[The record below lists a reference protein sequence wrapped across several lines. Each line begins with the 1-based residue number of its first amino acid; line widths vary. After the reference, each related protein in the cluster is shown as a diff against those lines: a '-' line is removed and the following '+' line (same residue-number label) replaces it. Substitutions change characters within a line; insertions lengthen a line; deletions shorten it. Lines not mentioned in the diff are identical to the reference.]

1 MVSFGLI
8 SEGPTDQIVIES
20 ILFGVFD
27 NPDLPITAL
36 QPKPQ
41 EAGNWVRVF
50 DYCASSE
57 LKSALTFN
65 DFLIIQIDTDIL
77 FREQL
82 PGKYKI
88 ELSNDLSVE
97 AIIEKVVLKF
107 IDLIDDGNG
116 FWTNYGDRIIFAISV
131 HSIECWLLPIYFNT
145 QHQKAGKITG
155 CLDTLN
161 KILIKQE
168 GFSIH
173 EKEAAYYVKIA
184 KKLRKQIN
192 DIYTLNPSLRIFVEN
207 IKGKNIETE

>member
-1 MVSFGLI
+1 MVM
-8 SEGPTDQIVIES
+8 V
-20 ILFGVFD
+20 
-27 NPDLPITAL
+27 
-36 QPKPQ
+36 
-41 EAGNWVRVF
+41 
-50 DYCASSE
+50 
-57 LKSALTFN
+57 
-65 DFLIIQIDTDIL
+65 
-77 FREQL
+77 
-82 PGKYKI
+82 
-88 ELSNDLSVE
+88 
-97 AIIEKVVLKF
+97 
-107 IDLIDDGNG
+107 